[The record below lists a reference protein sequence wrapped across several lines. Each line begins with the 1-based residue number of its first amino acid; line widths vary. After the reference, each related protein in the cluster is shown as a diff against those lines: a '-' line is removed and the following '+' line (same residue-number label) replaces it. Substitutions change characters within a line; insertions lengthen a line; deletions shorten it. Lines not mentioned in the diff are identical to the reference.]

1 MIELPEDDDA
11 LAAELA
17 SVLRARDAMPTSVAN
32 AARGAF
38 AWRTVDADLAVLSM
52 DSLLEATAGVRGGGG
67 SGDRQ
72 LTFEARDLSL
82 EVDVVEGGRRV
93 VGQVVP
99 PQQGHV
105 ELEGP
110 HTSSTAATDAHG
122 QFSLSV
128 WNGPARLRF
137 RPETGAPVVTDWVTL

>member
-17 SVLRARDAMPTSVAN
+17 EVLRDRDPIPSSVLQ

-38 AWRTVDADLAVLSM
+38 AWRTVDADLAVLSL
-52 DSLLEATAGVRGGGG
+52 DSILEATASAGVRGG
-67 SGDRQ
+67 GDRQ
-72 LTFEARDLSL
+72 LTFEAAQVSL

-99 PQQGHV
+99 PQDGEIQ
-105 ELEGP
+105 LEGP
-110 HTSSTAATDAHG
+110 HTRSSAAIDERG
-122 QFSLSV
+122 QFTLSV

-137 RPETGAPVVTDWVTL
+137 CPAAGPAVVTDWVTL

>member
-1 MIELPEDDDA
+1 VIDLPEDDDA

-17 SVLRARDAMPTSVAN
+17 SVLRAHDPMPSSVVS

-38 AWRTVDADLAVLSM
+38 AWRTIDAELAVLAADSM
-52 DSLLEATAGVRGGGG
+52 LEAAAGVRG

-72 LTFEARDLSL
+72 LTFEAGGVSL

-93 VGQVVP
+93 DGQVVP
-99 PQQGHV
+99 PQPGEV

-110 HTSSTAATDAHG
+110 HTRSSAATDVQG

-137 RPETGAPVVTDWVTL
+137 RPMAGPAVVTDWVTL

>member
-1 MIELPEDDDA
+1 MIELPEDDDL

-17 SVLRARDAMPTSVAN
+17 SVLRGRDPMPSSVAT

-38 AWRTVDADLAVLSM
+38 AWRTIDADLAVLSV
-52 DSLLEATAGVRGGGG
+52 DSLLEATAGMRG

-72 LTFEARDLSL
+72 LTFEAERLSL
-82 EVDVVEGGRRV
+82 EVDVIDGGRRV

-99 PQQGHV
+99 PQQGEV

-110 HTSSTAATDAHG
+110 HTRSSATTDHLG
-122 QFSLSV
+122 QFTLSV
-128 WNGPARLRF
+128 WNGPARIRF
-137 RPETGAPVVTDWVTL
+137 RSAAGSAVVTDWVTL

>member
-1 MIELPEDDDA
+1 VIELPEDDDV

-17 SVLRARDAMPTSVAN
+17 AVLRTRDAMPASIAN

-38 AWRTVDADLAVLSM
+38 TWRTIDADLAVLRA
-52 DSLLEATAGVRGGGG
+52 DSLLEATVGLRG

-72 LTFEARDLSL
+72 LTFEADRLSL
-82 EVDVVEGGRRV
+82 EVDVVDGGRRV

-99 PQQGHV
+99 PQRGEV

-110 HTSSTAATDAHG
+110 HTRSSAAADDHG
-122 QFSLSV
+122 QFALSV

-137 RPETGAPVVTDWVTL
+137 RPAAGPAVVTDWVTL

>member
-1 MIELPEDDDA
+1 VIELPEDDDL

-17 SVLRARDAMPTSVAN
+17 AVLRSRDPMPSPVVQ

-38 AWRTVDADLAVLSM
+38 AWRTVDADLAVLSA
-52 DSLLEATAGVRGGGG
+52 DSLLEATAGVRGGG
-67 SGDRQ
+67 DRQ
-72 LTFEARDLSL
+72 LTFEAGGLSL
-82 EVDVVEGGRRV
+82 EVDVVEGGRRL
-93 VGQVVP
+93 VGQIVP
-99 PQQGHV
+99 PQPGEV

-110 HTSSTAATDAHG
+110 HTRSSAATDRLG

-137 RPETGAPVVTDWVTL
+137 RPAVGSAVVTDWVTL

>member
-1 MIELPEDDDA
+1 MIELPEDDDV
-11 LAAELA
+11 LADELA
-17 SVLRARDAMPTSVAN
+17 GVLRSRDPMPASVAN

-38 AWRTVDADLAVLSM
+38 AWRTLDEDLAVLSL
-52 DSLLEATAGVRGGGG
+52 DSLLEATAGVRGA
-67 SGDRQ
+67 GDRQ
-72 LTFEARDLSL
+72 LTFEGRGLSL

-99 PQQGHV
+99 PQHGEV

-110 HTSSTAATDAHG
+110 HTRSSAETDAHG
-122 QFSLSV
+122 QFALSV

-137 RPETGAPVVTDWVTL
+137 RPASGPAVVTDWVTL